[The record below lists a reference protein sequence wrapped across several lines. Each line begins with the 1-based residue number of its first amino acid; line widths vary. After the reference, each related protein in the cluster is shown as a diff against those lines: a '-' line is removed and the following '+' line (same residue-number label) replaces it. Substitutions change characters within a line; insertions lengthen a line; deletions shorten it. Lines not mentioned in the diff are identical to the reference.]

1 MEYTWNQN
9 MDTVVANLKHIE
21 DYNVRVQPNGNGL
34 RFTIRRRH
42 FYPAALARAPIHI
55 TGVGQL
61 TSNHDQTTSCQFSY
75 RYGASLGTILC
86 FALLTF
92 LILWV
97 ANVSYGIPMEGVLCG
112 VLAVT
117 ALSWVVG
124 CVLSR
129 YSSLG
134 QDEAERIAE
143 IIQSA
148 NS

>member
-1 MEYTWNQN
+1 MEYTWNQD
-9 MDTVVANLKHIE
+9 MHTVVANLKHID
-21 DYNVRVQPNGNGL
+21 DYKVRFQPNGNGL
-34 RFTIRRRH
+34 RFTIHRRR
-42 FYPAALARAPIHI
+42 FYLAALARAPIHI

-61 TSNHDQTTSCQFSY
+61 ISNHDETTSCQLSY
-75 RYGASLGTILC
+75 RYGAPLGTILC
-86 FALLTF
+86 LALLTF

-97 ANVSYGIPMEGVLCG
+97 AKEPYGIPTGGILWG

-124 CVLSR
+124 CVMSR

-134 QDEAERIAE
+134 KDEAERIAE